1 MENEIKKYLDL
12 KGISYREENGE
23 LVVKCVFSNCDEDS
37 TGSEAHLYI
46 SKETGQYQCK
56 KCLASGNL
64 HTFKKHFG
72 DLPIPIME
80 KPKNIRTITPK
91 MVENFH
97 AYMPAHIRSYLN
109 ERGISN
115 EIINE
120 NKIGYERFYGKDW
133 IAIPIKDIDG
143 NYKFFK
149 LREDPASGNSKMT
162 SSSGIEAQIYSW
174 DLARFSKGPILIC
187 EGEMDAL
194 LMRSHGID
202 AISSTHGAG
211 TFKESWIEHL
221 NPDLE
226 YFICY
231 DNDKAGIEGARKVAF
246 MLHKYGFKKIA
257 IITLPEEVGEKGDI
271 GDYIMKYGLSIKDLF
286 NKYAKVYPERIDT
299 KEFKETTIEEVC
311 DVLNFTIK
319 KDDENKSIAFL
330 TMLATYTDE
339 AQTNVFFNAP
349 SSTGKSHI
357 PLAVADLFPLEDKII
372 LANCSPTAFFHEQG
386 KFDKETNTMIV
397 DLSRKILIFT
407 DMPDTGLISRLRP
420 MLSHDAKVSHA
431 KITDKNQSGGNRTK
445 NIDIIGYPSVYFCS
459 AGLKIDEQETTRFI
473 MLSPSIEHDKIYQGI
488 QQSIHKESNRESF
501 LGEIADN
508 QARNLLKKRI
518 LGIKQEDISDVKIEN
533 RDLIEQLFLGGGKS
547 VKPRQQRDIKKI
559 ITIIKGFTLLNVWFR
574 NREGAY
580 AIATEQD
587 ILNGFKLWEAI
598 SVGQDYGLAPYV
610 YEIYTKIIL
619 PLWNEPS
626 DEWGSFSTSKDKK
639 KYVTR
644 KEVLTR
650 HFKIYGRP
658 LSMSYLRSQ
667 ILPQLEQVGLILQ
680 EKGGE
685 DHREMVII
693 PVETEV
699 EDVGGDIVPEPVG

>member
-1 MENEIKKYLDL
+1 MENDIKKYLGQ
-12 KGISYREENGE
+12 KGISHREEGNE
-23 LVVKCVFSNCDEDS
+23 LVVKCVFSNCDDDS
-37 TGSEAHLYI
+37 VGSEAHLYI

-64 HTFKKHFG
+64 YTLKKFYG
-72 DLPIPIME
+72 DIVVQAE
-80 KPKNIRTITPK
+80 KPKNVRTITPT
-91 MVENFH
+91 MVENLH
-97 AYMPAHIRSYLN
+97 KYIPAHIREYLN

-115 EIINE
+115 EIIDE
-120 NKIGYERFYGKDW
+120 NKIGYDRFYGKDW
-133 IAIPIKDIDG
+133 ITIPIKDIDG

-149 LREDPASGNSKMT
+149 LREDPNSGKDKKT
-162 SSSGIEAQIYSW
+162 FPSGIEAQIYNW
-174 DLARFSKGPILIC
+174 DLARFSKGPVLIC

-202 AISSTHGAG
+202 AISGTHGAG
-211 TFKESWIEHL
+211 TFKETWIEHL
-221 NPDLE
+221 NPGLE

-231 DNDKAGIEGARKVAF
+231 DNDKAGIEGSHKVASL
-246 MLHKYGFKKIA
+246 LHKYGFKKIA
-257 IITLPEEVGEKGDI
+257 IVTLPEEVGEKGDL
-271 GDYIMKYGLSIKDLF
+271 GDYIMKLKLPIKDLF

-299 KEFKETTIEEVC
+299 SEFTEMSIEDVC
-311 DVLNFTIK
+311 SVLDFTIK
-319 KDDENKSIAFL
+319 KDEENKSITFL

-357 PLAVADLFPLEDKII
+357 PLAVADLFPAEDKII

-459 AGLKIDEQETTRFI
+459 AALKIDEQETTRFI

-501 LGEIADN
+501 FEQIADN
-508 QARNLLKKRI
+508 QARKLLKKRI
-518 LGIKQEDISDVKIEN
+518 LGIKQEYISDIKIQN
-533 RDLIEQLFLGGGKS
+533 RDLIEELFLGGGKS

-559 ITIIKGFTLLNVWFR
+559 ITLIKGFTLLNVWFR
-574 NREGAY
+574 NREGTCAV
-580 AIATEQD
+580 ATEQD

-619 PLWNEPS
+619 PLWNEPGKSWGAYS
-626 DEWGSFSTSKDKK
+626 DSNEKK

-650 HFKIYGRP
+650 HSNIYGRP

-667 ILPQLEQVGLILQ
+667 ILPQLEQVGLIIQ

-699 EDVGGDIVPEPVG
+699 EDTNEDIVVHPVG